1 MTMSRRQYRTRGLLL
16 AALAIGLAVSPSKT
30 HPTESDFLT
39 LSDAAMERMMKGMAL
54 RKSGDVDRDFA
65 NLMIPHHQGAVDMAV
80 AYLRYGK
87 NEQLRRLAQ
96 EIVVE
101 QKQEIA
107 VMELVLGNLESVSGE
122 PRQ

>member
-1 MTMSRRQYRTRGLLL
+1 LL
-16 AALAIGLAVSPSKT
+16 ASLAIGLAVISSKT

-39 LSDAAMERMMKGMAL
+39 LSDAAMERMMKGMAPQ
-54 RKSGDVDRDFA
+54 RSGDVDRDFA

-96 EIVVE
+96 GIVVE

-107 VMELVLGNLESVSGE
+107 VMELALGNLEAVSGE
-122 PRQ
+122 PSQ